1 MLASTTT
8 PESFNLYINKI
19 WRWGCRTTK
28 DLRSLV
34 ISPRSV
40 LGLPLPSLLQESLGI
55 SEVLVRKEGWHLS
68 KCLSAQGTNLS
79 ISPPPD
85 CLSEEKR
92 TSKSRIERRSSCRA
106 CIHTRGLCQ
115 RSQLAGGQ
123 NQVFLPLAHPGACPP
138 PWVKARSGAGS
149 ELFRASH
156 QGSYICSLPKRT
168 LAAGWSVRDSDNHE
182 EKVAQKEKGGKD
194 KRADCA
200 PSSARRDQRGK
211 EGDKG

>member
-68 KCLSAQGTNLS
+68 KCLSA
-79 ISPPPD
+79 
-85 CLSEEKR
+85 
-92 TSKSRIERRSSCRA
+92 
-106 CIHTRGLCQ
+106 
-115 RSQLAGGQ
+115 
-123 NQVFLPLAHPGACPP
+123 
-138 PWVKARSGAGS
+138 
-149 ELFRASH
+149 
-156 QGSYICSLPKRT
+156 
-168 LAAGWSVRDSDNHE
+168 
-182 EKVAQKEKGGKD
+182 
-194 KRADCA
+194 
-200 PSSARRDQRGK
+200 
-211 EGDKG
+211 